1 MQVSKINY
9 QNSPEFKAGLY
20 FSRSSSVLFNRNHN
34 ITFRTPD
41 QPQVSSEGFRYFE
54 DKNIPEEL
62 KERFA
67 NIPFV
72 KKLAQK
78 FDTFIWTGF
87 SREGVFGNRNIV
99 VTKIAWADLSKDAAQ
114 KECVVAESKISKED
128 SFDKMFEKLEKEK
141 FINKIIP

>member
-9 QNSPEFKAGLY
+9 QNTPEFKAGLY

-54 DKNIPEEL
+54 DKNISEEL
-62 KERFA
+62 KEKFA
-67 NIPFV
+67 NIPFI

-87 SREGVFGNRNIV
+87 SKEGLFGKKNIV
-99 VTKIAWADLSKDAAQ
+99 VTKIAWADLSKKAAQ
-114 KECVVAESKISKED
+114 KECVVAGSNISKED
-128 SFDKMFEKLEKEK
+128 SFDKMFEKLNKEI
-141 FINKIIP
+141 FIKKI

>member
-9 QNSPEFKAGLY
+9 QNTLEFKAGLY

-54 DKNIPEEL
+54 DKNISEEL
-62 KERFA
+62 KEKFA
-67 NIPFV
+67 NIPFI

-87 SREGVFGNRNIV
+87 SKEGLFGKKNIV
-99 VTKIAWADLSKDAAQ
+99 VTKIAWADLSKKAAQ
-114 KECVVAESKISKED
+114 EECVVAGSNISKED
-128 SFDKMFEKLEKEK
+128 SFDKMFEKLNKEI
-141 FINKIIP
+141 FIKKI